1 MPQLMGILYYLF
13 PFEPSHGLIGFGVD
27 ILPWIY
33 LICVILMVVM
43 ILRLEEKFFSL
54 IFFIVPSAITSLI
67 IPLCRVLSYFG
78 GYKITTALF
87 TFFFVI
93 GPYLLLL
100 CIISSLAGVI
110 EKIFRKLSMSYLAIA
125 IFALFCSFCFYILL
139 VINLADVMSG

>member
-1 MPQLMGILYYLF
+1 MPQLGAILHYLF

-33 LICVILMVVM
+33 LLCVILIIVM
-43 ILRLEEKFFSL
+43 IIRLEEKFFSL

-67 IPLCRVLSYFG
+67 IPLSRILSYFG
-78 GYKITTALF
+78 GHKITNALF

-100 CIISSLAGVI
+100 CIISSLAGVT
-110 EKIFRKLSMSYLAIA
+110 EKIVRKLSMSHLAIA
-125 IFALFCSFCFYILL
+125 IFALFCSFCFYIVL
-139 VINLADVMSG
+139 VLNLVDVMSG